1 MKMRSENDVSAAHAS
16 DVADI
21 DCSKLKTRSCKHTWI
36 FMISSQLENVLV
48 CPADVA
54 TN

>member
-1 MKMRSENDVSAAHAS
+1 MRSENDGSAAHAS

-21 DCSKLKTRSCKHTWI
+21 DCGKLKTR

-54 TN
+54 TNR